1 MNITGVI
8 YLQAGHLNTEKMNR
22 GMRIYI
28 MEVQTSW
35 QLSVNFK
42 KGNQNVHMNQEEQA
56 CVVETVF

>member
-1 MNITGVI
+1 
-8 YLQAGHLNTEKMNR
+8 
-22 GMRIYI
+22 